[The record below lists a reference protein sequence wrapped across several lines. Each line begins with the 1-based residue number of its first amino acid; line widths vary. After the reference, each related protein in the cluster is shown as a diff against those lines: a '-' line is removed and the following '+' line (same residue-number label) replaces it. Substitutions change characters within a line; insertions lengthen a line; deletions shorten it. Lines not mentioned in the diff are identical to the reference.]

1 MIHIACSTGI
11 RSTKSLEEAC
21 ALIHELGF
29 VHVDPLAMEGWH
41 IKPSRLVADA
51 EREAEGFRALLDKY
65 NLHCAAV
72 NLGFLHNLATCT
84 PEQHAANLDVV
95 HGACVLAHV
104 AGASI
109 LTVGTGNTGDE
120 DRSVLLNRRAI
131 LDRIVERL
139 GQVVDVSGE
148 AGMVV
153 GLETHAGSIAVYP
166 EVDLELLA
174 RCPGLKL
181 TYDPSHF
188 IADQVP
194 VQDTLGLLAHAV
206 HVHLRNAR
214 VGHFQETMAKGAL
227 DIPWMVDQIVAAGY
241 KGAVSIEYIEDCG
254 GIQEGYEV
262 RDEVVVLKQML
273 VGKGL
278 VPKIAETE
286 KFRR

>member
-1 MIHIACSTGI
+1 MIRIACSTGI

-29 VHVDPLAMEGWH
+29 AYVDPLAMEGWH

-51 EREAEGFRALLDKY
+51 EGEAARLRALLDQY
-65 NLHCAAV
+65 GLLGAAI
-72 NLGFLHNLATCT
+72 NLGFLHNLAQCT

-95 HGACVLAHV
+95 RGAGVLARA
-104 AGASI
+104 AGTSI

-120 DRSVLLNRRAI
+120 DRGTLI
-131 LDRIVERL
+131 DRLADRL
-139 GQVVDVSGE
+139 GQVVSVAGE

-153 GLETHAGSIAVYP
+153 ALETHAGSIAVYP
-166 EVDLELLA
+166 EVDLELLS

-194 VQDTLGLLAHAV
+194 VEDTLDLLAHAV

-227 DIPWMVDQIVAAGY
+227 DIPWIVDQIVASGY
-241 KGAVSIEYIEDCG
+241 EGAVSIEYIEDCG

-262 RDEVVVLKQML
+262 RDEVVGLKQVL
-273 VGKGL
+273 VNKGL
-278 VPKIAETE
+278 S
-286 KFRR
+286 F